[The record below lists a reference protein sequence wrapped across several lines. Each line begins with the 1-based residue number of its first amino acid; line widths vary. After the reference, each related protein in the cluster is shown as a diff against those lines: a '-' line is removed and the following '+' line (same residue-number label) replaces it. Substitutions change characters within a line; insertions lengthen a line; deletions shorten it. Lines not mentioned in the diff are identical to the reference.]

1 MNCELSGD
9 NGKGEES
16 QEDEDRCQE
25 VHLPTGRLEV
35 KSIKVR
41 VADDDFDQA
50 RPGVEGVVVEDG
62 EAGRDGDGHQ
72 VLESAHCGVDFPK
85 VRLWHQF

>member
-41 VADDDFDQA
+41 VAYDDFDQA

-62 EAGRDGDGHQ
+62 EAWRDGDGHK
-72 VLESAHCGVDFPK
+72 VLEGAHGCVNLSK
-85 VRLWHQF
+85 VRCWYQL